1 MKLFDESFIS
11 EVPKCICCY
20 SCIKQ
25 DSLDGCEKCSYFLAK
40 YFAPQSTRKV
50 TKSVAANLKEA
61 IEELFSALGLDTLM
75 VEGELSVSTAS
86 FTKDFLKNIDE
97 VRCEKDIVELWHI
110 EPAIAHNLFLLFN
123 EVVFGDIATSEAI
136 EDTTEDEADIDSDVY
151 DDSTDNELE

>member
-1 MKLFDESFIS
+1 
-11 EVPKCICCY
+11 
-20 SCIKQ
+20 
-25 DSLDGCEKCSYFLAK
+25 
-40 YFAPQSTRKV
+40 
-50 TKSVAANLKEA
+50 
-61 IEELFSALGLDTLM
+61 M

-123 EVVFGDIATSEAI
+123 EVVFGDIATSEGI

-151 DDSTDNELE
+151 DDSTDIELE